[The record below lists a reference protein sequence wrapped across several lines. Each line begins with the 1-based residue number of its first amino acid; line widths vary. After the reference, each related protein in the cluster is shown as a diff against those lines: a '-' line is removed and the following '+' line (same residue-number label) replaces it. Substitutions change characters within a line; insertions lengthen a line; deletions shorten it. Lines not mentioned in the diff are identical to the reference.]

1 MPYYCPGACNQ
12 LVGRGHTGPGYMVR
26 IFIREQGP
34 SRKQQAQKR
43 FDRGTS
49 CGIIPYNLKK
59 GIMMNLKVKVK
70 DVYGQRLV
78 YPVCDM
84 SKSFAY
90 LVGCKTLPK
99 WATDE
104 IKRMGYTLTVETP
117 ELEPDA

>member
-1 MPYYCPGACNQ
+1 M
-12 LVGRGHTGPGYMVR
+12 
-26 IFIREQGP
+26 
-34 SRKQQAQKR
+34 
-43 FDRGTS
+43 D
-49 CGIIPYNLKK
+49 
-59 GIMMNLKVKVK
+59 LKVKVK

-104 IKRMGYTLTVETP
+104 IKKMGYTLTVETP
-117 ELEPDA
+117 ELEPDAEPSCPGSPRAGRGPWLLGTAAPTQGQAASLKRQASSKILDRPGKVWDKVI

>member
-1 MPYYCPGACNQ
+1 MVGWSWLISRSVQPGK
-12 LVGRGHTGPGYMVR
+12 Y
-26 IFIREQGP
+26 IRLRAPGP

-43 FDRGTS
+43 FDRRTS

-59 GIMMNLKVKVK
+59 GIMMDLKVKVK

>member
-1 MPYYCPGACNQ
+1 MVGWSWLGSRSVQPGK
-12 LVGRGHTGPGYMVR
+12 Y
-26 IFIREQGP
+26 IRLRAAGP

-43 FDRGTS
+43 FDRRTS

-59 GIMMNLKVKVK
+59 GIMMDLKVKVK

>member
-1 MPYYCPGACNQ
+1 
-12 LVGRGHTGPGYMVR
+12 
-26 IFIREQGP
+26 
-34 SRKQQAQKR
+34 
-43 FDRGTS
+43 
-49 CGIIPYNLKK
+49 
-59 GIMMNLKVKVK
+59 MMDLKVKVT